1 MTKWEY
7 FVVDNLTEEAANK
20 LGEEGWE
27 LVSVRRHHLDNHS
40 DYSDSVQGWFK
51 RAYDWNE

>member
-7 FVVDNLTEEAANK
+7 FVVDNLTEAAANK
-20 LGEEGWE
+20 LGGEGWE
-27 LVSVRRHHLDNHS
+27 LVSVRHNGGPRLQS
-40 DYSDSVQGWFK
+40 DFTQGWFK